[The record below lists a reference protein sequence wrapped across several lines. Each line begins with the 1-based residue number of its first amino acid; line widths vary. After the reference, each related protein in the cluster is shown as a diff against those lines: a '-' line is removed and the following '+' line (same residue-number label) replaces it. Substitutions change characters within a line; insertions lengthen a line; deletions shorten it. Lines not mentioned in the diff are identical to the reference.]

1 MNFENSKKKRNL
13 LTTTANVMRKRW
25 WIKAIKSKQQYSV
38 WDIFTNKTDSQ
49 DNKLQQNLRKNDR
62 EFHYKWV
69 VTPFITA
76 SVCIFS
82 GSISESNIP
91 QGLYNSFLEKGLS

>member
-1 MNFENSKKKRNL
+1 MDFENSKKKRSL
-13 LTTTANVMRKRW
+13 LAATAIVMRKRW
-25 WIKAIKSKQQYSV
+25 WIKAIKSKQQYRV
-38 WDIFTNKTDSQ
+38 WDIFTNETDSQ
-49 DNKLQQNLRKNDR
+49 DNKLQQNLRKNDW

-82 GSISESNIP
+82 GSISKSNIP
-91 QGLYNSFLEKGLS
+91 QGLCYL